1 MIFKAL
7 QLVNIARDIVTD
19 SETLGRCYVPTEYMD
34 DEDEEVRIICHEKK
48 PRSLGDKKLKKYS
61 SRLIKLA
68 NKQQLESVDAIR
80 CLPYEIRGS
89 VLATTDIYQ
98 GLVSAI
104 VSSPTYPTR
113 ASLSKWNKIII
124 GLYSLYIKSIQYIV

>member
-1 MIFKAL
+1 
-7 QLVNIARDIVTD
+7 VNIARDIVTD

-34 DEDEEVRIICHEKK
+34 DEEEEIRILCHEKQ

-61 SRLIKLA
+61 TRLIHLA
-68 NKQQLESVDAIR
+68 NKQQLESSDAIR
-80 CLPYEIRGS
+80 CLPQATRGS

-104 VSSPTYPTR
+104 QSSPNYPTR
-113 ASLSKWNKIII
+113 ASLSKWNKIWI
-124 GLYSLYIKSIQYIV
+124 GFYSLYIKSIQYIV

>member
-1 MIFKAL
+1 
-7 QLVNIARDIVTD
+7 VNIARDIVTD

-34 DEDEEVRIICHEKK
+34 DEEEEVRILCREKQ

-61 SRLIKLA
+61 TRLIHLA
-68 NKQQLESVDAIR
+68 NKQQTESAGAIR
-80 CLPYEIRGS
+80 CLPHVTRGS

-104 VSSPTYPTR
+104 QSSPTYPTR
-113 ASLSKWNKIII
+113 ASLSKWNKILI
-124 GLYSLYIKSIQYIV
+124 GLYSLYIKSIQFIV